1 MDDSATTLP
10 EWGARPRLFLAAF
23 AAALALGAAYG
34 LSLGLRYLESKASH
48 QQPTPE
54 AWFETPTTSSP
65 ALISQG
71 RALFLSSCAHCHG
84 ADATGDE
91 GPDLHH
97 VWVSDRYISNII
109 TNGIKHE
116 MPSFKKKL
124 GHDEII
130 RLTAYIRSL
139 D

>member
-1 MDDSATTLP
+1 MEDSATASP
-10 EWGARPRLFLAAF
+10 EPGAVLRASV
-23 AAALALGAAYG
+23 AALAAARTLASAYG
-34 LSLGLRYLESKASH
+34 LSLGLRYLESKAS
-48 QQPTPE
+48 QQQATHE
-54 AWFETPTTSSP
+54 AWFETPTPSSP

-91 GPDLHH
+91 GPDLHR
-97 VWVSDRYISNII
+97 VEVSDRYISNII
-109 TNGIKHE
+109 THGIKHE

-124 GHDEII
+124 GHDEIL

>member
-1 MDDSATTLP
+1 MENSAKPSP
-10 EWGARPRLFLAAF
+10 EMGAGLRISLAALVAAF
-23 AAALALGAAYG
+23 ALASAYG
-34 LSLGLRYLESKASH
+34 FSLGLRSVESKVSH

-54 AWFETPTTSSP
+54 AWLETPTPSSP
-65 ALISQG
+65 ALVSQG

-91 GPDLHH
+91 GPDLHD
-97 VWVSDRYISNII
+97 VGVSDRYISNII
-109 TNGIKHE
+109 THGIKGE

-124 GHDEII
+124 GHGEIV